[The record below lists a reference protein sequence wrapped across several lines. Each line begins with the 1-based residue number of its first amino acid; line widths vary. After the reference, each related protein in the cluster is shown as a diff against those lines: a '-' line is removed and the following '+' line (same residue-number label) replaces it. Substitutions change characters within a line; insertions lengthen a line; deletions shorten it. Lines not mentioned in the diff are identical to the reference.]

1 MVLRSALVPL
11 AACLCL
17 ALCWPVQAAPRTYV
31 VDIHLL
37 PPPGVRNYY
46 LDLLSL
52 ILNASK
58 APDEVIEFR
67 FAERDL
73 RQQRWIAEVES
84 GRDNSLLWTI
94 TSDEREAS
102 LRPIRYSLFKDLLS
116 YRYLVIRPRDAETF
130 AGVQAAGDLTSFVAG
145 QGEHWPDI
153 RILQANGLRVTTG
166 SEPEHLYRML
176 VAGRFDYFPRG
187 ATEVFSESDIIRSH
201 GLMVAPQLALHYPAA
216 MYFFVNKKN
225 EELAGRLERGWQL
238 IIASGEFD
246 RLFFSVPRVQ
256 QALARLAETPRIIR
270 LRNPL
275 WQHGREQLPA
285 AVDTGLAEGAA
296 AATSLA
302 D

>member
-1 MVLRSALVPL
+1 MVLRSGLVPL
-11 AACLCL
+11 AACLSLCL
-17 ALCWPVQAAPRTYV
+17 FLCWLAQAAPRVYV

-46 LDLLSL
+46 IDLLTL

-84 GRDNSLLWTI
+84 GKDNSLLWTI

-116 YRYLVIRPRDAETF
+116 YRYLVIRPGDAEVF
-130 AGVQAAGDLTSFVAG
+130 SRVDDAGDLRQFVAG

-176 VAGRFDYFPRG
+176 VAKRFDYFPRS
-187 ATEVFSESDIIRSH
+187 ATEVIYETDTIRSH
-201 GLMVAPQLALHYPAA
+201 GLMLAPRLVFHYPAA
-216 MYFFVNKKN
+216 MYFFVNKN
-225 EELAGRLERGWQL
+225 NHELAGRLERGWQL
-238 IIASGEFD
+238 IIASGEFE
-246 RLFFSVPRVQ
+246 RLFLSVPRVQ
-256 QALARLAETPRIIR
+256 QALARLAEEPRIIH
-270 LRNPL
+270 LHNPL
-275 WQHGREQLPA
+275 WRASATASSGL
-285 AVDTGLAEGAA
+285 VD
-296 AATSLA
+296 
-302 D
+302 